1 MVEKNYRLKTFLINF
16 NVKRL
21 ISGILLVSAFWLYA
35 FEAFALNII
44 SDDESEI
51 FLQKIIQPLFKAAGV
66 RYDSNNIYIVNDPSL
81 NAFVGDGNNL
91 FIHTGTIINAGSA
104 DELSGVIAHE
114 TGHIQG
120 GHIMRMK
127 LKAQGLSEATLAST
141 IAAGAAALLTGRSDV
156 AVAIALGSQ
165 SSAITN
171 MTIYQTGEERSA
183 DEAAVNLLNK
193 TGQSPAGI
201 LAFMKRISRQNT
213 LNGIEETPYFR
224 THPVT
229 RERISFLENAVRNSP
244 YQRNNKSGGEFSRVQ
259 AKLFAYLEAPKN
271 TFRKYPLGNKSVPA
285 RYAQAIAYFKMLQF
299 KQALQLIDGL
309 IKEEPKNPFFREVK
323 AQIYLETGEIKAAK
337 AEYKEAVK
345 LLPASALLQA
355 SYAQTILEDNP
366 SAQEIQEAINILHKS
381 LIRKPSGFAWL
392 LLSRAYGLKGDDAY
406 AAYAA
411 AEYSI
416 RIGAFD
422 TAKQQ
427 ANQALRKSGANKQLK
442 IKTQD
447 LLSRLSELEK

>member
-156 AVAIALGSQ
+156 AVAI
-165 SSAITN
+165 
-171 MTIYQTGEERSA
+171 
-183 DEAAVNLLNK
+183 V
-193 TGQSPAGI
+193 
-201 LAFMKRISRQNT
+201 RQ
-213 LNGIEETPYFR
+213 
-224 THPVT
+224 
-229 RERISFLENAVRNSP
+229 
-244 YQRNNKSGGEFSRVQ
+244 
-259 AKLFAYLEAPKN
+259 
-271 TFRKYPLGNKSVPA
+271 
-285 RYAQAIAYFKMLQF
+285 
-299 KQALQLIDGL
+299 
-309 IKEEPKNPFFREVK
+309 
-323 AQIYLETGEIKAAK
+323 
-337 AEYKEAVK
+337 
-345 LLPASALLQA
+345 LP
-355 SYAQTILEDNP
+355 I
-366 SAQEIQEAINILHKS
+366 
-381 LIRKPSGFAWL
+381 
-392 LLSRAYGLKGDDAY
+392 
-406 AAYAA
+406 
-411 AEYSI
+411 
-416 RIGAFD
+416 
-422 TAKQQ
+422 
-427 ANQALRKSGANKQLK
+427 
-442 IKTQD
+442 
-447 LLSRLSELEK
+447 